1 MRRPIGTTGETGPTE
16 GSIVAQAR
24 WRSDLRVKCSLRPS
38 ELTVYHDVSGATDVD
53 DLIRTVSQTPLPT
66 ILVLAGIA
74 FWILAIAG
82 SLAGKITI
90 DPSRRWAAGAVG
102 SAFVGLGLI
111 LFFISEQKATQPPP
125 PAPPSPVQQ
134 PSPSN
139 VQLSPPPV
147 AVVRPEPPAPAPTPA
162 ANPPPVARPGPGVNC
177 TGSGSPDEVAICG
190 SATLAAL
197 DRKLFDIY
205 VTLLKRL
212 DADQQIKLKQEEAAW
227 VKQRSKCQS
236 NQDCLLATYKSRIEQ
251 LQMVP

>member
-1 MRRPIGTTGETGPTE
+1 M
-16 GSIVAQAR
+16 
-24 WRSDLRVKCSLRPS
+24 
-38 ELTVYHDVSGATDVD
+38 D

-90 DPSRRWAAGAVG
+90 DPSRQWAAGAVG

-111 LFFISEQKATQPPP
+111 LFFVSGQKATPPP
-125 PAPPSPVQQ
+125 PPEPATAPSPTPSPVRP

-139 VQLSPPPV
+139 AQPSPPPV
-147 AVVRPEPPAPAPTPA
+147 AVVRPEPPAPAPAPAPTPA
-162 ANPPPVARPGPGVNC
+162 PNPSPVARPGPGVNC
-177 TGSGSPDEVAICG
+177 TGSGAPDEVAICG
-190 SATLAAL
+190 NATLAAL
-197 DRKLFDIY
+197 DKKLFDIY
-205 VTLLKRL
+205 ATLLKRL
-212 DADQQIKLKQEEAAW
+212 DADQQIKLKQEEVAW

-236 NQDCLLATYKSRIEQ
+236 NLDCLFATYKSRIEQ

>member
-1 MRRPIGTTGETGPTE
+1 M
-16 GSIVAQAR
+16 
-24 WRSDLRVKCSLRPS
+24 
-38 ELTVYHDVSGATDVD
+38 D

-90 DPSRRWAAGAVG
+90 DPSRQWAAGAVG

-111 LFFISEQKATQPPP
+111 LFFVSGQKATPPPP
-125 PAPPSPVQQ
+125 PAPITTPSPTPSPVQP

-139 VQLSPPPV
+139 VQPSAPPV
-147 AVVRPEPPAPAPTPA
+147 VVVRPEPPAPAPTPA
-162 ANPPPVARPGPGVNC
+162 PNPPPVARPGPGVNC
-177 TGSGSPDEVAICG
+177 TGSGTPDEVAICG
-190 SATLAAL
+190 NATLAAL
-197 DRKLFDIY
+197 DRKLSDLY
-205 VTLLKRL
+205 AMLLKRL

-227 VKQRSKCQS
+227 VKQRGKCQS